1 MAEAGK
7 GATVAKAVKLL
18 ELAYQKFSEGDEL
31 LAEARALLEGQ
42 PGIGDKLKAVERA
55 FDAAWCARYAPG
67 QHGRYVWQYVKDRP
81 QMKRLL
87 KSLTVEQL
95 EERMLNYIRDE
106 DAFYIKAR
114 HSFGLFVSSI
124 NRWASEGDAPAEMQL
139 EPGARPFAC
148 VHVPACKSDAEH
160 TARRNRELRELA

>member
-1 MAEAGK
+1 MAEAQK

-18 ELAYQKFSEGDEL
+18 ELAYQKFTEGDEL

-42 PGIGDKLKAVERA
+42 PGIGEKLKALERA

-67 QHGRYVWQYVKDRP
+67 QSGRYVWQYVKDRP

-87 KSLTVEQL
+87 KSLSVEAL

-106 DAFYIKAR
+106 DAFYLKAR

-124 NRWASEGDAPAEMQL
+124 NRWAPAGDAPDL
-139 EPGARPFAC
+139 ELQDPGARPYGC
-148 VHVPACKSDAEH
+148 VHRPACQSDAAH
-160 TARRNRELRELA
+160 TARLNRELRELA